1 MATDRATVRAAV
13 QELLGDTNPDQRQV
27 TTFRYNQ
34 SIHRHAQAIAAR
46 VYMPRIAVQ
55 SISLVAGTFEYTS
68 LTATPNTVDQVIL
81 NSTGAELAPVP
92 WEQFNAYYRQDSA
105 EPRDSGEPR
114 EYTIRESVTN
124 GLVIRV
130 GPTPSEA
137 DTLKIFETTIPAA
150 LASDAT
156 SIPFSDELVRG
167 LESAV
172 AAEIISTASDDRLKA
187 LGVARS
193 AAATFAAQSEAMVR
207 AYNLRQGRLGA
218 RQDRILRHGG
228 RRQNSGH
235 VFWGWR

>member
-1 MATDRATVRAAV
+1 MRAAV

-34 SIHRHAQAIAAR
+34 SIHRHVSAIASR
-46 VYMPRIAVQ
+46 VYLPRIAVQ
-55 SISLVAGTFEYTS
+55 SVSLVAGTFEYTS

-137 DTLKIFETTIPAA
+137 DTLKIFETTIPAQV
-150 LASDAT
+150 ASDTT
-156 SIPFSDELVRG
+156 SIPFADELRRA
-167 LESAV
+167 LESFV
-172 AAEIISTASDDRLKA
+172 AAEIISTLSEDRLRA
-187 LGVARS
+187 LGVAKS
-193 AAATFAAQSEAMVR
+193 AATLYLKQGEDGIR
-207 AYNLRQGRLGA
+207 AYNIRQGRLGQ

-228 RRQNSGH
+228 RRPTSGH